1 MLLAAVLADALR
13 VPGSGQIGVERHVPT
28 RLGLGASA
36 EVTLRVRNDAAYP
49 VQLQLT
55 DDLPPE
61 LVRKGADTLQARV
74 PAHRSVDLSYAVCAE
89 RRGDWTVG
97 DLHLRRLGPLGLLW
111 HQRRIALSNPV
122 RVQPGLLDVRRYRLL
137 GLRDRHSLGARSA
150 RQRGE
155 GLSFESLREYVPGD
169 DPRRIDWKATA
180 RRGAATVRQFEAERS
195 QNVLLMIDAGRLMSE
210 RIGGRER
217 LDHALAAAL
226 LLADVAGKHGDRV
239 GAFVFADRVQ
249 RFLPPARTPLARLA
263 DALGGT
269 EARPVEPDYPGAFT
283 FLAGQLRKRSLLV
296 LFTDVID
303 PDASAALVGHLAAAA
318 RRHLPLVVAL
328 RNPELESAAVAPV
341 QGEADVF
348 TRAAAEELLGARSVA
363 LAAMHRAGVLV
374 ADTRPSDAVPVV
386 VNRYLEVKQRGLL

>member
-1 MLLAAVLADALR
+1 
-13 VPGSGQIGVERHVPT
+13 
-28 RLGLGASA
+28 
-36 EVTLRVRNDAAYP
+36 
-49 VQLQLT
+49 
-55 DDLPPE
+55 
-61 LVRKGADTLQARV
+61 
-74 PAHRSVDLSYAVCAE
+74 
-89 RRGDWTVG
+89 
-97 DLHLRRLGPLGLLW
+97 
-111 HQRRIALSNPV
+111 
-122 RVQPGLLDVRRYRLL
+122 
-137 GLRDRHSLGARSA
+137 RSA

-348 TRAAAEELLGARSVA
+348 TRAAAEELLGARAIA

-374 ADTRPSDAVPVV
+374 ADTRPSDAVPLV